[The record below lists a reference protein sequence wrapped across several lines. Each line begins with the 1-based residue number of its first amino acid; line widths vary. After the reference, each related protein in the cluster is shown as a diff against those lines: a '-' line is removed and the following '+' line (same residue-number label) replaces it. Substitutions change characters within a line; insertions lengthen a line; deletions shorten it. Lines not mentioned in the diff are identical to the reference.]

1 MDKVDQ
7 LLQGAVDMHCH
18 SGPGIF
24 ERLLDHAEAAREA
37 AAVGMSGLVLKDQH
51 SMTAVPAYLINRYI
65 LPDDSPLRVFG
76 SLVLNNATGGVNA
89 FTAEA
94 ALKFGAKIIWMPTFS
109 AKKHKEYHDWLVAQ
123 KIGNTSPKASIK
135 LLPEPLLTVTDEDG
149 RLLPQITTVCEL
161 VAEAGAI
168 LGLGHISRPEVDLVV
183 AEARRCGVER
193 MLMPHPEHIHLLT
206 IDEMNAFADQGVMME
221 HSYTLI
227 YSKKLTHEYLFEMI
241 RGVGPERTLL
251 GSDLGQPGRPSPVQ
265 GFRSFIENMLKLG
278 LEDEEIRVILCDNPR
293 RMLGL
298 DAG

>member
-18 SGPGIF
+18 SGPGFF
-24 ERLLDHAEAAREA
+24 ERSLDHVEAAREA
-37 AAVGMSGLVLKDQH
+37 AAVGMSALVLKEQH
-51 SMTAVPAYLINRYI
+51 SMSAVPAYLINRYI
-65 LPDDSPLRVFG
+65 LPEDSPLQVFG

-89 FTAEA
+89 FTVEA

-109 AKKHKEYHDWLVAQ
+109 AKKHKEYHAWLVEQGIA
-123 KIGNTSPKASIK
+123 NTSPKAAIK

-149 RLLPQITTVCEL
+149 RLFPEITTACEL
-161 VAEAGAI
+161 IAEAGAI
-168 LGLGHISRPEVDLVV
+168 LGLGHISRPEIDAVV

-193 MLMPHPEHIHLLT
+193 MLLPHPEHIHLLS
-206 IDEMNAFADQGVMME
+206 IDEMNAYADQGVMME

-251 GSDLGQPGRPSPVQ
+251 GSDLGQPGRPNPVQ

-278 LEDEEIRVILCDNPR
+278 LSDEEIRVVLCDTPR
-293 RMLGL
+293 RLLGL
-298 DAG
+298 D